1 VKPFTLI
8 PGLRYSPNLLEKVD
22 TMVKEIPLVW
32 LAASACTGC
41 SVSLLNSA
49 SPRIKNILI
58 DQIVPGVHINLRFH
72 QTIMAGAG
80 EQVIKVLEDMTKE
93 KKGNYVLAVDG
104 AIPTAAGGLYGAIGE
119 RDGKPVS
126 MEERF
131 EELAHNALAIL
142 AVGTCA
148 SFGGISAAAPNPSG
162 ALSVQKVLEAKGISK
177 PLVNIPGCPPHPDW
191 FVGTVASIILN
202 GLPKAED
209 LDDNLRPL
217 AFYGKL
223 IHENCP
229 RRAYFDEGKFA
240 KKFGDEGCLYELG
253 CKGPIT
259 YADCPLRRWNR
270 GTNWVIGAG
279 APCNGCTQPEF
290 PDLVAPFYE
299 KITDVEQPVLG
310 EYWTT
315 LKEEK

>member
-1 VKPFTLI
+1 
-8 PGLRYSPNLLEKVD
+8 
-22 TMVKEIPLVW
+22 MVKEVPLVW

-49 SPRIKNILI
+49 SPTIKNILV
-58 DQIVPGVHINLRFH
+58 DQVIPGVHINLRFH

-80 EQVIKVLEDMTKE
+80 EPVIKVLEDTAVE
-93 KKGNYVLAVDG
+93 KKGSYVLAVDG
-104 AIPTAAGGLYGAIGE
+104 AIPTGASASYCVMGE
-119 RDGKPVS
+119 RNDKPVT
-126 MEERF
+126 METRL
-131 EELAHNALAIL
+131 EELARDALAIL

-148 SFGGISAAAPNPSG
+148 AFGGIVAAAPNPSG
-162 ALSVQKVLEAKGISK
+162 AQSVRDVLDAKDINK
-177 PLVNIPGCPPHPDW
+177 PLINLPGCPPHPDW
-191 FVGTVASIILN
+191 FVGTVASILLT

-240 KKFGDEGCLYELG
+240 QKPGDEGCLYELG

-259 YADCPLRRWNR
+259 YADCPLRRWNN

-290 PDLVAPFYE
+290 PDLTSPFYE
-299 KITDVEQPVLG
+299 KLTDVELPVIG
-310 EYWTT
+310 AYWQAS
-315 LKEEK
+315 EEDK

>member
-1 VKPFTLI
+1 V
-8 PGLRYSPNLLEKVD
+8 
-22 TMVKEIPLVW
+22 VKEVPLVW

-41 SVSLLNSA
+41 SISLLNSA
-49 SPRIKNILI
+49 SPTIKNILI
-58 DQIVPGVHINLRFH
+58 DQIIPGVHINLRFH
-72 QTIMAGAG
+72 ATIMAGAG
-80 EQVIKVLEDMTKE
+80 EPVIEVLEDTVAE
-93 KKGNYVLAVDG
+93 KKGEYVLVVEG
-104 AIPTAAGGLYGAIGE
+104 AIPTATDAMYGAIGE

-126 MEERF
+126 MEIRL
-131 EELAHNALAIL
+131 EELARGALAIL

-148 SFGGISAAAPNPSG
+148 SFGGIPAAAPNPSG
-162 ALSVQKVLEAKGISK
+162 CKSVREILEAKGITK
-177 PLVNIPGCPPHPDW
+177 PLINIPGCPPHPDW
-191 FVGTVASIILN
+191 FVGTVASILLT

-240 KKFGDEGCLYELG
+240 KKPGDEGCLYELG

-259 YADCPLRRWNR
+259 YADCPLRQWNN

-290 PDLVAPFYE
+290 PDLMSPFYE
-299 KITDVEQPVLG
+299 KLKDVELPVIGAYWSSGKG
-310 EYWTT
+310 E
-315 LKEEK
+315 K

>member
-1 VKPFTLI
+1 M
-8 PGLRYSPNLLEKVD
+8 VD
-22 TMVKEIPLVW
+22 EIPVVW
-32 LAASACTGC
+32 LQTAACTGC
-41 SVSLLNSA
+41 SISLLNSA
-49 SPRIKNILI
+49 SPTIKNILI
-58 DQIVPGVHINLRFH
+58 DQIIPGVHINLRFH
-72 QTIMAGAG
+72 ATIMAGAG
-80 EQVIKVLEDMTKE
+80 ELAIEVLEETAKE
-93 KKGNYVLAVDG
+93 KKDGYILVVEG
-104 AIPTAAGGLYGAIGE
+104 AIPTATDAVYGAIGE

-126 MEERF
+126 MEERVA
-131 EELAHNALAIL
+131 ELAQDAQAIL
-142 AVGTCA
+142 AIGTCA
-148 SFGGISAAAPNPSG
+148 SFGGIPAAAPNPTGCQPVS
-162 ALSVQKVLEAKGISK
+162 KILEAKGINK

-202 GLPKAED
+202 GLPKAEE

-240 KKFGDEGCLYELG
+240 KKPGDEGCLYELG

-259 YADCPLRRWNR
+259 YADCPLRRWNN

-299 KITDVEQPVLG
+299 KLVDVELPTIG
-310 EYWTT
+310 AYW
-315 LKEEK
+315 ESGREKN

>member
-1 VKPFTLI
+1 
-8 PGLRYSPNLLEKVD
+8 
-22 TMVKEIPLVW
+22 MVNEIPVVW
-32 LAASACTGC
+32 LQTAACTGC

-49 SPRIKNILI
+49 SPTVRNLLI
-58 DQIVPGVHINLRFH
+58 DQVIPGFHINLRFH
-72 QTIMAGAG
+72 ATLMAGAG
-80 EQVIKVLEDMTKE
+80 EPAIEVLEETAKE
-93 KKGNYVLAVDG
+93 KKDGYILVVEG
-104 AIPTAAGGLYGAIGE
+104 AIPTATDAVYGAIGE

-126 MEERF
+126 MEDRLV
-131 EELAHNALAIL
+131 ELARDAQAIL

-148 SFGGISAAAPNPSG
+148 SFGGIPAANPNPTGCKPVS
-162 ALSVQKVLEAKGISK
+162 KILEAKGINK

-202 GLPKAED
+202 GLPKPDD

-240 KKFGDEGCLYELG
+240 KKPGDEGCLYELG

-259 YADCPLRRWNR
+259 YSDCPLRRWNN

-299 KITDVEQPVLG
+299 KLVDIELPTIG
-310 EYWTT
+310 AYWATG
-315 LKEEK
+315 KEKE

>member
-1 VKPFTLI
+1 
-8 PGLRYSPNLLEKVD
+8 
-22 TMVKEIPLVW
+22 MVKEVPLVW

-49 SPRIKNILI
+49 SPTIKNILI
-58 DQIVPGVHINLRFH
+58 DQVIPGVHINLRFH

-80 EQVIKVLEDMTKE
+80 EPVIKVLEDTAKE
-93 KKGNYVLAVDG
+93 KKGSYILAVDG
-104 AIPTAAGGLYGAIGE
+104 AIPTGPTAHYCVMGE
-119 RDGKPVS
+119 REGRPVTL
-126 MEERF
+126 EERF
-131 EELAHNALAIL
+131 IELASDSLAIL

-148 SFGGISAAAPNPSG
+148 AFGGIAAAAPNPG
-162 ALSVQKVLEAKGISK
+162 NAQAVRKVIEARGIKK
-177 PLVNIPGCPPHPDW
+177 PLINISGCPPHPDW
-191 FVGTVASIILN
+191 FVGTVVSILLT
-202 GLPKAED
+202 GLPKPEE

-240 KKFGDEGCLYELG
+240 KKPGDEECLYELG

-259 YADCPLRRWNR
+259 YADCPLRHWNS

-279 APCNGCTQPEF
+279 APCMGCTQPEF
-290 PDLVAPFYE
+290 PDLVAPCYE
-299 KITDVEQPVLG
+299 KLLDIELPVVG
-310 EYWTT
+310 ARPSAG
-315 LKEEK
+315 KEAK

>member
-1 VKPFTLI
+1 
-8 PGLRYSPNLLEKVD
+8 
-22 TMVKEIPLVW
+22 MVKEIPLVW
-32 LAASACTGC
+32 LPAAACTGC
-41 SVSLLNSA
+41 SISLLNSA
-49 SPRIKNILI
+49 SPTIKNILV

-72 QTIMAGAG
+72 PTIMAGAG
-80 EQVIKVLEDMTKE
+80 EQVIKALEDTMTL

-104 AIPTAAGGLYGAIGE
+104 AIPTGPTVSYCVMGE
-119 RDGKPVS
+119 RNGQPVNI
-126 MEERF
+126 ETRF
-131 EELAHNALAIL
+131 TELAENALAIL

-148 SFGGISAAAPNPSG
+148 AFGGIPAAPPNPSN
-162 ALSVQKVLEAKGISK
+162 SQPVRKVLEAKGIKK
-177 PLVNIPGCPPHPDW
+177 PLINIPGCPPHPDW
-191 FVGTVASIILN
+191 FVGTVASILLK
-202 GLPKAED
+202 GLPKPEE

-259 YADCPLRRWNR
+259 YADCPTRHWNS

-279 APCNGCTQPEF
+279 SPCLGCTQPEF
-290 PDLVAPFYE
+290 TGYAFYE
-299 KITDVEQPVLG
+299 KLVDVELPVVG
-310 EYWTT
+310 AYWQTS
-315 LKEEK
+315 KEGKQ

>member
-1 VKPFTLI
+1 
-8 PGLRYSPNLLEKVD
+8 
-22 TMVKEIPLVW
+22 MVKEIPLVW
-32 LAASACTGC
+32 LAASGCTGC

-49 SPRIKNILI
+49 SPTIKNII
-58 DQIVPGVHINLRFH
+58 VDQIIPGVHINLRFH

-80 EQVIKVLEDMTKE
+80 EMAIKALEDTAIE
-93 KKGNYVLAVDG
+93 KKGGYILAVDG
-104 AIPTAAGGLYGAIGE
+104 AIPTGTNASYCVMGE
-119 RDGKPVS
+119 RDGKPVTI
-126 MEERF
+126 ETRL
-131 EELAHNALAIL
+131 EELAQDALAIL

-148 SFGGISAAAPNPSG
+148 AFGGIPAAAPNPSG
-162 ALSVQKVLEAKGISK
+162 AQPVSKILEAKGINK
-177 PLVNIPGCPPHPDW
+177 PLINIPGCPPHPDW
-191 FVGTVASIILN
+191 FVGTVAGILLN

-217 AFYGKL
+217 TFYGKL

-229 RRAYFDEGKFA
+229 NRACFDEGKFA

-259 YADCPLRRWNR
+259 YSDCPLRRWND

-290 PDLVAPFYE
+290 PDQTSPFYE
-299 KITDVEQPVLG
+299 KLVDIELPKIGACWLTG
-310 EYWTT
+310 
-315 LKEEK
+315 KEEK